1 MRFTQGSGDDSG
13 YLSAFNFSSLTDI
26 VMLLLIFFLLT
37 SSFVTTRGL
46 DVVLPEASESSQPDN
61 LRLDVSVTEKGE
73 VFFNNDPTDFE
84 NLGAMVRT
92 ELEREEEGDTAIV
105 VIRADRTLDYDLVI
119 RVLDIVKGAG
129 ATKFFLATEEEGGS
143 R

>member
-1 MRFTQGSGDDSG
+1 MRFSSQGGGDDSG

-61 LRLDVSVTEKGE
+61 LRLDVSLDEKGDLY
-73 VFFNNDPTDFE
+73 FNGDQTDFE
-84 NLGAMVRT
+84 QLGTLVQT
-92 ELEREEEGDTAIV
+92 ELTKEEEGDTAIV
-105 VIRADRTLDYDLVI
+105 VIRADRTLDYDIVI
-119 RVLDIVKGAG
+119 RVLDVVKGAG
-129 ATKFFLATEEEGGS
+129 ATKFFLATEEEVS

>member
-1 MRFTQGSGDDSG
+1 MKFTSQGGNGASG

-46 DVVLPEASESSQPDN
+46 DVVLPEASQSSQPDN
-61 LRLDVSVTEKGE
+61 LRLDVSVDEEGKVYFQDE
-73 VFFNNDPTDFE
+73 QTDFE
-84 NLGAMVRT
+84 NLGSLVQA
-92 ELEREEEGDTAIV
+92 ELAKEEEGDTAIV
-105 VIRADRTLDYDLVI
+105 VIRADRTLDYDLII

-129 ATKFFLATEEEGGS
+129 AMKFFLATEEES
-143 R
+143 

>member
-1 MRFTQGSGDDSG
+1 MRFSSQGGGDDSG

-61 LRLDVSVTEKGE
+61 LRLDVSLDEKGDLY
-73 VFFNNDPTDFE
+73 FNGDQTDFE
-84 NLGAMVRT
+84 QLGTLVQT
-92 ELEREEEGDTAIV
+92 ELTKEEEGDTAIV
-105 VIRADRTLDYDLVI
+105 VIRADRTLDYDIVI
-119 RVLDIVKGAG
+119 RVLDVVKGAG
-129 ATKFFLATEEEGGS
+129 ATKFFLATEEE

>member
-1 MRFTQGSGDDSG
+1 MKFTSQGGNADSG

-46 DVVLPEASESSQPDN
+46 DVVLPEASQSSQPDN
-61 LRLDVSVTEKGE
+61 LRLDVSVDEEGKVYFQDE
-73 VFFNNDPTDFE
+73 QTDFE
-84 NLGAMVRT
+84 NLGSLVQA
-92 ELEREEEGDTAIV
+92 ELAKEEEGDTAIV
-105 VIRADRTLDYDLVI
+105 VIRADRTLDYDLII

-129 ATKFFLATEEEGGS
+129 AMKFFLATEEES
-143 R
+143 

>member
-1 MRFTQGSGDDSG
+1 MRFSSQGGGDDSG

-61 LRLDVSVTEKGE
+61 LRLDVSLDEKGDLY
-73 VFFNNDPTDFE
+73 FNGDRTDFE
-84 NLGAMVRT
+84 QLGTRVQE
-92 ELEREEEGDTAIV
+92 ELAKEEEGDTAII
-105 VIRADRTLDYDLVI
+105 VIRADRTLDYDIVI

-129 ATKFFLATEEEGGS
+129 AMKFFLATEEES
-143 R
+143 